1 MNDYY
6 RPEGTSKGNK
16 NQNLPEPNGKKANVG
31 SYVELCW
38 KNEQSERDC
47 NDLKPHGKSTKPG
60 FMKT

>member
-31 SYVELCW
+31 SYVERTSNQKETAMTL
-38 KNEQSERDC
+38 NHMESQR
-47 NDLKPHGKSTKPG
+47 NQDL
-60 FMKT
+60 